1 MHKNLLVCF
10 LEPVEFPVAI
20 NWNSNHFR
28 ATGWTDE
35 WILPQK
41 FAFFWLAVHVLQETP
56 LKSVCIHVFGLKWK
70 NHRTGFNDNNLIDHQ
85 SCYIVQKN
93 VCKDFVCTA
102 ICGPWTSYL
111 HKLNLSTTK
120 SLLWPYFPPLMI
132 LITIIKASV
141 FSFTFWLTRTNC
153 LVLWSNIAVKACL
166 DIPGAAVFI
175 ASNELNRSWWN
186 RVCAC
191 IVAGQYPLLTKSE
204 TSGPHCLLQCRHVS
218 EGKNG
223 LSSYWTR

>member
-35 WILPQK
+35 RILPQK
-41 FAFFWLAVHVLQETP
+41 FAFFWLAVHVLQEAP
-56 LKSVCIHVFGLKWK
+56 LKSVCIHVSGLKWK
-70 NHRTGFNDNNLIDHQ
+70 NHSSGFNNNNLIDHQ
-85 SCYIVQKN
+85 V
-93 VCKDFVCTA
+93 TA
-102 ICGPWTSYL
+102 FCGPWTSYL
-111 HKLNLSTTK
+111 HKLNLYPTK

-141 FSFTFWLTRTNC
+141 FSFTFWLTRPNC

>member
-93 VCKDFVCTA
+93 VCKDFDWKNLL
-102 ICGPWTSYL
+102 CGKKPLLFHIYRSDP
-111 HKLNLSTTK
+111 HHAALSEFI
-120 SLLWPYFPPLMI
+120 S
-132 LITIIKASV
+132 
-141 FSFTFWLTRTNC
+141 C
-153 LVLWSNIAVKACL
+153 LVANL
-166 DIPGAAVFI
+166 
-175 ASNELNRSWWN
+175 
-186 RVCAC
+186 
-191 IVAGQYPLLTKSE
+191 PLPQVHIFVYLT
-204 TSGPHCLLQCRHVS
+204 
-218 EGKNG
+218 
-223 LSSYWTR
+223 